1 MSALSAHLERVR
13 DCLSAR
19 SVRLGGRIQ
28 SLWRGYGEV
37 RRVHVEGG
45 PAPTV
50 VVKHVRPPPDAHP
63 RKLRSYQ
70 VEAAFYAG
78 AAQRCGP
85 ACRVARCHGHWS
97 DGGERVFV
105 LEDLGRSGGAS
116 VKERL
121 RWLAAFHATFLGQAP
136 EGLWEIGTYWH
147 LETRPEELA
156 RMRDAALRA
165 EAPALD
171 RQLREARWQTL
182 VHGDAKDANFC
193 ASGRGV
199 AAVDFQYVGP
209 GPGIR
214 DVAYVIDGFG
224 WPTLRKESYKDLYF
238 EALRQHLPPSAAD
251 AVSEEWRTLYPVAVR
266 DFERFL
272 DGWGC

>member
-1 MSALSAHLERVR
+1 MTSEHLDRIREALG
-13 DCLSAR
+13 AR
-19 SVRLGGRIQ
+19 SVRAGSRIQ

-63 RKLRSYQ
+63 RKLRSYE
-70 VEAAFYAG
+70 VEAAFYRSFAS
-78 AAQRCGP
+78 RCGP
-85 ACRVARCHGHWS
+85 DCRVARCYGQWAEA
-97 DGGERVFV
+97 GERVFV
-105 LEDLGRSGGAS
+105 FEDLGRSGGGG

-121 RWLAAFHATFLGQAP
+121 RWLAAFHATFLGEEP
-136 EGLWEIGTYWH
+136 GDLWPIGTYWH
-147 LETRPEELA
+147 LGTRPEEFA
-156 RMRDAALRA
+156 RMRDSALRA
-165 EAPALD
+165 EAPELD

-182 VHGDAKDANFC
+182 VHGDAKDPNFC
-193 ASGRGV
+193 GG

-224 WPTLRKESYKDLYF
+224 WPSLRKEALKDLYF
-238 EALRQHLPPSAAD
+238 DQLRPRLPASIAEA
-251 AVSEEWRTLYPVAVR
+251 VEEEWRALYPVAVR

-272 DGWGC
+272 DGWR